1 MLNNQCR
8 GALWIQII
16 REWSVDFYV
25 VFSGAP
31 QGLVHALLMLFKI
44 QKQRQQ
50 NGPQRSKKIKA
61 RNWKVT
67 GKTEVELIISVFGKH
82 SSTKSKLFKVYR
94 VLQMSGYSS
103 PWFLSQTNH
112 SRQPMLKEASRL
124 LSSGLHPTPP
134 RHLIRCTEASAD
146 LLVQI
151 AERKFSYRA
160 NKLSSGPRRTVIA
173 VKRAMT
179 ASIDHS
185 TSVLLMH
192 VKRSGLAN

>member
-50 NGPQRSKKIKA
+50 NGPQRGKKIKA

-103 PWFLSQTNH
+103 P
-112 SRQPMLKEASRL
+112 
-124 LSSGLHPTPP
+124 
-134 RHLIRCTEASAD
+134 
-146 LLVQI
+146 
-151 AERKFSYRA
+151 
-160 NKLSSGPRRTVIA
+160 
-173 VKRAMT
+173 
-179 ASIDHS
+179 
-185 TSVLLMH
+185 
-192 VKRSGLAN
+192 